1 MEQVIL
7 SAIPRTETG
16 KSAARSLRK
25 KGQIPALAYTG
36 GATPLHFSVDPVE
49 LLKQLRN
56 KGKNTLVTLQ
66 SDNAALH
73 NKTLMLRELQRNALS
88 RAPIHVDFAI
98 VDPQKPV
105 QATIKLSYTGKAAGV
120 ALGGVTTIHHTTLRV
135 TCIPALI
142 PTDRT
147 LDVSRLGLG
156 QRITVAELG
165 LAEGVAP
172 VGGNDLVL
180 VSVSEG

>member
-25 KGQIPALAYTG
+25 KGQIPALAYAG
-36 GATPLHFSVDPVE
+36 GSTPLHFSVDPVE
-49 LLKQLRN
+49 LLKLFRS
-56 KGKNTLVTLQ
+56 KGKNTLAVLQ
-66 SDNAALH
+66 SDDAAL
-73 NKTLMLRELQRNALS
+73 NNTTVMLRELQRNALN
-88 RAPIHVDFAI
+88 RTPIHVDFTI

-142 PTDRT
+142 PTDQT
-147 LDVSRLGLG
+147 LDVSRLNLG
-156 QRITVAELG
+156 QRLTAADLK

-172 VGGNDLVL
+172 VGGDDLVL